1 MNTAAILAA
10 IALVLGASNAITQAA
25 ASPAV
30 SLAAQASSAADAAD
44 LQVLDGLRR
53 RGADLDKPHT
63 PVYFTRFP
71 TEAAQKAA
79 RREFESDGFR
89 VLRSS
94 PAKDGKAWNLLLTR
108 TMPLSIDNVTSASR
122 SIATVTARFGG
133 QYDGWE
139 ADPRK

>member
-1 MNTAAILAA
+1 MSAAATLAS
-10 IALVLGASNAITQAA
+10 IALALGASNAIAQAA
-25 ASPAV
+25 APPAV

-44 LQVLDGLRR
+44 LQVLDALSR
-53 RGADLDKPHT
+53 RGADLAKPHT

-79 RREFESDGFR
+79 RREFEADGFR
-89 VLRSS
+89 VLKSF

-108 TMPLSIDNVTSASR
+108 TMSLSIDNVTSASR
-122 SIATVTARFGG
+122 SIAAVTARFGG
-133 QYDGWE
+133 QYDGWD

>member
-1 MNTAAILAA
+1 LNAAATLAS
-10 IALVLGASNAITQAA
+10 IALALGASNALAQAA
-25 ASPAV
+25 TPAV
-30 SLAAQASSAADAAD
+30 SIAAQVSSPADAAD

-53 RGADLDKPHT
+53 RGADLGKPHT

-79 RREFESDGFR
+79 HKEFEADGFR

-94 PAKDGKAWNLLLTR
+94 PAKDGKAWSLLLTR
-108 TMPLSIDNVTSASR
+108 TMPLSIDNVANASR
-122 SIATVTARFGG
+122 SIAAVTARFGG
-133 QYDGWE
+133 HYDGWE